1 MKTRGFEAQG
11 LQGQESQLEPK
22 DIKTKMCAALAQRA
36 AGVHIHPRLPAG
48 RGPMIALRE
57 LALH

>member
-22 DIKTKMCAALAQRA
+22 DIKKRC
-36 AGVHIHPRLPAG
+36 
-48 RGPMIALRE
+48 ALRWLSVLPGYTTTLVSPPVE
-57 LALH
+57 AR